1 MLCKILLVVLFLALL
16 AAASAFAGTRYR
28 PGKKHNSGTEH
39 NSETENSSETQNT
52 SNAKS
57 ASGTGRS
64 FRLTARKLTFC
75 AIAIALGTVLSNVK
89 LYSFPFGG
97 SVTLLSMLFICLP
110 GCWFGAGTGIIT
122 GVAYG
127 ILQLLIDPHTSC
139 SAAGG
144 LSAGF
149 RRLRAVRAVH
159 GPKKRTGKGLYRRC
173 NGSMDFHHHFRLDI
187 LCGICLGG
195 LESASLLHG
204 LQRHLYFR
212 RIRCHLTYPGYPP
225 GKGSFLT
232 RQETGFGI
240 NQLPS
245 FPVR

>member
-28 PGKKHNSGTEH
+28 PGKKRNSGTEH

-52 SNAKS
+52 SKAKS

-127 ILQLLIDPHTSC
+127 ILQLLIDPYVIHP
-139 SAAGG
+139 AQLLVDYLLAFGAFG
-144 LSAGF
+144 LSGLFMDRKNGLVKGYIAGVTGRWIF
-149 RRLRAVRAVH
+149 TTISGWIFFAEYAWEGWNPLPYSMVYNGIYIFAESVVTLLILAIPQVKEAFSRVRKLA
-159 GPKKRTGKGLYRRC
+159 
-173 NGSMDFHHHFRLDI
+173 
-187 LCGICLGG
+187 
-195 LESASLLHG
+195 LE
-204 LQRHLYFR
+204 
-212 RIRCHLTYPGYPP
+212 
-225 GKGSFLT
+225 
-232 RQETGFGI
+232 
-240 NQLPS
+240 
-245 FPVR
+245 